1 MKRPV
6 FSVLVVVL
14 VAAVTQVAMPTQE
27 RLQNIYQSILR
38 ASRTHTPETYSVR
51 IKNGSLEDSLKELP
65 EDILT
70 GTGDPQVILQF
81 RKGEG
86 VSMYIENVKEEYA
99 HLFSM
104 YEEYLQSS
112 GISKVQNPPEF
123 KSIME
128 KDRVAFQ
135 SEKADS
141 VILKV
146 WDPKGE
152 IEEGNYA
159 LFTLDKGR
167 WVIRQ
172 VVYYLE
178 DEPIIRLEND
188 YRSYGS
194 YYMPEQIVMTNL
206 RDSSTEIFRFENY
219 KFGK

>member
-1 MKRPV
+1 MKKPLFLV
-6 FSVLVVVL
+6 F
-14 VAAVTQVAMPTQE
+14 AAIIFATVTQVAMPTQE
-27 RLQNIYQSILR
+27 KLQSIYQSILA
-38 ASRTHTPETYSVR
+38 ASKKHTPETYSVR

-70 GTGDPQVILQF
+70 GTGAPQVMLRFQ
-81 RKGEG
+81 KGKG
-86 VSMYIENVKEEYA
+86 VSMYIKNVKEEYA

-123 KSIME
+123 KSIM
-128 KDRVAFQ
+128 DINRVAFQ
-135 SEKADS
+135 SEEKDT

-159 LFTLDKGR
+159 LFTLDKGK
-167 WVIRQ
+167 WVIRK

-188 YRSYGS
+188 YKTYGS
-194 YYMPEQIVMTNL
+194 YYMPGQIVMTNL

-219 KFGK
+219 TFGK